1 MVLLAATRDYYREK
15 SRKFMIEI
23 NVARSMTFEAYMDE
37 IERILSS
44 EEKRVKKFFDE
55 GSLKAVITICEEC
68 LIKDHEDRFNQ
79 AFEDYLKND
88 DTEKI
93 AKLFSF
99 IARFSEDFDIFKN
112 TFRSH
117 VEREGYSAVEKVENV
132 LNVDPK
138 SYVEAILEV
147 FTKYDTLVTDEMKND
162 ESFRETLFRASAKF
176 MNNNVAMQASLNI
189 SGKDRNAEMLA
200 KYCDFL
206 LTKDSTAVLPEDKLK
221 EGLKRVFM
229 LVKLIVDKAGFCTFY
244 ESISSRR
251 LVFGTTVSDEME
263 YFMIGKLQEYFDTL
277 GRDMAE
283 TM

>member
-1 MVLLAATRDYYREK
+1 
-15 SRKFMIEI
+15 MIEI
-23 NVARSMTFEAYMDE
+23 NVARSMTFEAYMNE

-79 AFEDYLKND
+79 AFEDYLAID

-99 IARFSEDFDIFKN
+99 VSRFSEDLDIFKN

-117 VEREGYSAVEKVENV
+117 IEREGYSAVEKLENV
-132 LNVDPK
+132 LNVDSK
-138 SYVEAILEV
+138 SYVEAVLEV
-147 FTKYDTLVTDEMKND
+147 FTKYDTLVTNEMKND

-176 MNNNVAMQASLNI
+176 MNNNVAMQASLNV

-221 EGLKRVFM
+221 EGLKRVLM

-244 ESISSRR
+244 ENISSRR